1 MTASSVLDVLEEL
14 ISSVI
19 DVRPAFIRQAP
30 LSTP

>member
-19 DVRPAFIRQAP
+19 DPGQEFIRQGP
-30 LSTP
+30 LGTP